1 MAVADR
7 PEKRFPRD
15 IERLYANTILVRLHR
30 LMDRGELTPQLR
42 SAIISEFHFDPSI
55 SDATLHQLAI

>member
-1 MAVADR
+1 MAVSER

-30 LMDRGELTPQLR
+30 LMDQGQLTPELR
-42 SAIISEFHFDPSI
+42 SAIISEFNFDPRI
-55 SDATLHQLAI
+55 TDQTLHQLAI